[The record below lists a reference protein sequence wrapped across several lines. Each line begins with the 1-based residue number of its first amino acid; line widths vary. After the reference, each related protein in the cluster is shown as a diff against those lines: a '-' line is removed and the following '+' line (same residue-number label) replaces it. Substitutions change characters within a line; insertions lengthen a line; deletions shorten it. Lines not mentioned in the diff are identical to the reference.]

1 MMENGISKEQLK
13 EGFRVGEYFVTF
25 PPGDFVHE
33 DKDGKLS
40 IDVDIYKIDKD
51 RAYKVNGQITEEL
64 EIAISAE
71 LNRMLSAAVELYQ
84 EKEKDV

>member
-1 MMENGISKEQLK
+1 MEKELSKEQLK

-33 DKDGKLS
+33 DKNGNLS

-51 RAYKVNGQITEEL
+51 RAYKVNGQVTEEL
-64 EIAISAE
+64 EKAISEE

-84 EKEKDV
+84 EKDKDV

>member
-1 MMENGISKEQLK
+1 MENGISKEQLK

-33 DKDGKLS
+33 DNDGKLS

-64 EIAISAE
+64 ENAISAE

-84 EKEKDV
+84 EKDKDV